1 MMTETWKADK
11 LPPTTLATHFAEVQP
26 PLTVDAALGEAY
38 RCLYCYDAPCTQ
50 ACPAAI
56 DVAAFIRKITTANLK
71 GSARVILSAN
81 VLGATC
87 ARVCPVEKLC
97 EGACVMHK
105 EGRPPIAIGRLQR
118 YVCDWAAAHGVQVL
132 HKGRKKGQQVA
143 VVGAGPASLACAAE
157 LAKMGYGV
165 TVFEAQEQ
173 GGGLATYGIVDYHL
187 PKEIPLAEVALVKSL
202 GVVFAFGKAVG
213 QDVPVDDL
221 LARYEAIFLG
231 LGLSQG
237 IPLEV
242 PGADLKGVV
251 EALEFIQDTKTKS
264 LARLAVGRQVAV
276 LGGGNTALDAAVA
289 AKRLGAEEVTVYYRR
304 TAAEMPAYPSK
315 LSLAKEEGVTFR
327 WLAAPHQVLGSER
340 VEKLVLSRMCL
351 GDPDES
357 GRRRPIPIACS
368 EFEVPADMVIVALG
382 QTMNPA
388 LLKKFGVRMANGLI
402 QVDDRSR
409 TSHPKVFAGGDCVNG
424 GREVVFAVAEGKKA
438 AQGIASLLK
447 GGV

>member
-1 MMTETWKADK
+1 MNETWKAD
-11 LPPTTLATHFAEVQP
+11 LSTTTLATPFAEMQP
-26 PLTVDAALGEAY
+26 PLTVDAALGEAN

-56 DVAAFIRKITTANLK
+56 DVASFIRKITTDNLK
-71 GSARVILSAN
+71 GAARVILSAN

-97 EGACVMHK
+97 EGACVLPK

-118 YVCDWAAAHGVQVL
+118 YVCDWAAASGVQVL

-143 VVGAGPASLACAAE
+143 VVGAGPAGLACAAE
-157 LAKMGYGV
+157 LAKLGYGV
-165 TVFEAQEQ
+165 TIFEAQAH

-187 PKEIPLAEVALVKSL
+187 PKEIPLSEVALVRSL
-202 GVVFAFGKAVG
+202 GVEIRTKQRISEPANLWTEGYAAV
-213 QDVPVDDL
+213 
-221 LARYEAIFLG
+221 FLG

-251 EALEFIQDTKTKS
+251 EALDFIQDTKTKP

-276 LGGGNTALDAAVA
+276 LGGGNTALDAAVT

-315 LSLAKEEGVTFR
+315 LSLAREEGVTFR
-327 WLAAPHQVLGSER
+327 WLAAPQQVLGSER
-340 VEKLVLSRMCL
+340 VEKLVLSRMRL
-351 GDPDES
+351 GEPDES
-357 GRRRPIPIACS
+357 GRRRPLPIPGS
-368 EFEVPADMVIVALG
+368 EFAVPADMVIVALG
-382 QTMNPA
+382 QTLNPA
-388 LLKKFGVRMANGLI
+388 LPQKFGVRLANGLI
-402 QVDDRSR
+402 QVDDSGR
-409 TSHPKVFAGGDCVNG
+409 TSHPQVFAGGDCVNG
-424 GREVVFAVAEGKKA
+424 GREVVFAVAEGKRA
-438 AQGIASLLK
+438 TYGIARLL
-447 GGV
+447 GEGR

>member
-1 MMTETWKADK
+1 MMTATWKADE
-11 LPPTTLATHFAEVQP
+11 LPAAIFATHFAEMQP
-26 PLTVDAALGEAY
+26 SLTVDAALGEAN

-56 DVAAFIRKITTANLK
+56 DVASFIRKITTDNLK
-71 GSARVILSAN
+71 GAARVILNAN

-97 EGACVMHK
+97 EGACVMLK

-132 HKGRKKGQQVA
+132 HKGRKNGKRVA

-157 LAKMGYGV
+157 LAKLGYGV
-165 TVFEAQEQ
+165 TVFEAQAQ

-202 GVVFAFGKAVG
+202 GVEIRTNQRISEPANLWAEGYA
-213 QDVPVDDL
+213 
-221 LARYEAIFLG
+221 AIFLG
-231 LGLSQG
+231 LGLEQG

-242 PGADLKGVV
+242 PGAKLAGVV
-251 EALEFIQDTKTKS
+251 EALDFIQDTKAKS
-264 LARLAVGRQVAV
+264 RARLAVGRQVAV

-289 AKRLGAEEVTVYYRR
+289 AKRLGAAEVTVYYRR
-304 TAAEMPAYPSK
+304 TANEMPAYSSK
-315 LSLAKEEGVTFR
+315 QSLAKEEGVTFR
-327 WLAAPHQVLGSER
+327 WLAAPQQILGSER
-340 VEKLVLSRMCL
+340 VEKLVLSKMCL
-351 GDPDES
+351 GEPDES
-357 GRRRPIPIACS
+357 GRRRPIPIAGS

-388 LLKKFGVRMANGLI
+388 LPKKFGVRMANGLI
-402 QVDDRSR
+402 QVDDSGR
-409 TSHPKVFAGGDCVNG
+409 TSNPKVFAGGDCVNG
-424 GREVVFAVAEGKKA
+424 GREVVFAVAEGKRA
-438 AQGIASLLK
+438 AQGIDRLLQ
-447 GGV
+447 GVS

>member
-1 MMTETWKADK
+1 MNETWKAD
-11 LPPTTLATHFAEVQP
+11 LSTTTLATSFAEMQP
-26 PLTVDAALGEAY
+26 PMSVDAALGEAN

-56 DVAAFIRKITTANLK
+56 DVASFIRKITTDNLK
-71 GSARVILSAN
+71 GAARVILSAN

-97 EGACVMHK
+97 EGACVLPK

-132 HKGRKKGQQVA
+132 HKGRRKNKQVA
-143 VVGAGPASLACAAE
+143 VVGAGPAGLACAAE
-157 LAKMGYGV
+157 LAKLGYGV
-165 TVFEAQEQ
+165 TVFEAQAQ

-187 PKEIPLAEVALVKSL
+187 PKEIPLAEVALVQSL
-202 GVVFAFGKAVG
+202 GVQFAFGQAVG

-221 LARYEAIFLG
+221 LAQYVAVFLG

-242 PGADLKGVV
+242 PGARLKGVV
-251 EALEFIQDTKTKS
+251 EALDFIQDTKTKP

-276 LGGGNTALDAAVA
+276 LGGGNTALDAAVT

-315 LSLAKEEGVTFR
+315 LSLAREEGVTFR
-327 WLAAPHQVLGSER
+327 WLAAPQQVLGSER

-351 GDPDES
+351 GEPDES
-357 GRRRPIPIACS
+357 GRRRPIPIPGA
-368 EFEVPADMVIVALG
+368 EFEVPADMVIAALG
-382 QTMNPA
+382 QTLNPA
-388 LLKKFGVRMANGLI
+388 LPQKFGLRMANGLI
-402 QVDDRSR
+402 QVDDSGR
-409 TSHPKVFAGGDCVNG
+409 TTNPKVFAGGDCVNG

-438 AQGIASLLK
+438 AAGIARLL
-447 GGV
+447 GEGR